1 MFAYILYVIF
11 NHFPNFM
18 SFVHMSRFHFKTTLS
33 LSKYIYI
40 YMMFIYRISQHG
52 GNIGQLNHWGAGFF
66 VFKLGHRNQRFL
78 LDYVFTLGGENPLG
92 DEEKE
97 HPNTGNRWEPMGTS
111 PNEQNSLESLL
122 QKWWIGLTHGQ
133 NLKRPRDLS
142 WLLC

>member
-11 NHFPNFM
+11 NHFPNLM

-33 LSKYIYI
+33 LYI

-78 LDYVFTLGGENPLG
+78 LDYGFTLGGENPLG

-97 HPNTGNRWEPMGTS
+97 HPNTGNRWEPGFL
-111 PNEQNSLESLL
+111 SLVPISFPAPMNRIVLSLYF
-122 QKWWIGLTHGQ
+122 KNGGS
-133 NLKRPRDLS
+133 D
-142 WLLC
+142 